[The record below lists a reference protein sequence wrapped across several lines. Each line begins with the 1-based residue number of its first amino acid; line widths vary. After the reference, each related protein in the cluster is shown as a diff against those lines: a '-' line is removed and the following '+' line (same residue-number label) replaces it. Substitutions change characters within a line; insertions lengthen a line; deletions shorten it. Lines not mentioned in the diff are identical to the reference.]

1 MSEPTPRTV
10 DIRPGWLVSSQV
22 KDNPVRQLVVGGTP
36 YEDTVVRKGM
46 EPRLPYVV
54 GFDSKKGIPP
64 FIDESVLEVDRKYIL
79 GHEIR
84 EQTTLQERPEID
96 RCIESLKTEL
106 TEVEADRPEEL
117 RAYAESRSH
126 FFDALVE
133 LYKDPQQRATKSAE
147 FLQGLDR
154 SQEYLHGFINEWKD
168 QIPEGTFH
176 ADYTPEQAAAIRRA
190 REIGARLAATTPQL
204 ATDYEDPTRSNL
216 DLARIYIP
224 EDAEEFPQV
233 AAKAIG
239 YAIRRLLPP
248 DKLAELT
255 RLHRKH
261 LLEQQ
266 TGESGSE
273 ARTQHN
279 RGAAIAR
286 HEQGIPV
293 DAAAMTRGRGLTP
306 WTVDEATIA
315 IELSE
320 DPQYRNGDRVD
331 WKNIAEVINASFHE
345 ESPRTGKSVYD
356 VVRDHRRGIKRGT

>member
-1 MSEPTPRTV
+1 MSEPTPKTV
-10 DIRPGWLVSSQV
+10 DMRPGWLVNGQI

-36 YEDTVVRKGM
+36 YEYTVVRSGM

-54 GFDSKKGIPP
+54 GFDPKRGIPP
-64 FIDESVLEVDRKYIL
+64 FIDEAVPEVDRKYIL
-79 GHEIR
+79 SHEIR
-84 EQTTLQERPEID
+84 EQTLLQERPEIG
-96 RCIESLKTEL
+96 RCVESLQAEL

-117 RAYAESRSH
+117 RVYAEGRSH

-133 LYKDPQQRATKSAE
+133 YYKDPQQRATKSPA

-154 SQEYLHGFINEWKD
+154 SQEYLHVFIKDWKD
-168 QIPEGTFH
+168 EIPEGTFH
-176 ADYTPEQAAAIRRA
+176 ADYTPEQVAAIRKA

-204 ATDYEDPTRSNL
+204 ASDYEDSTRSNL

-224 EDAEEFPQV
+224 QDAEEFPNV

-266 TGESGSE
+266 AGEPGSE
-273 ARTQHN
+273 ERREHN
-279 RGAAIAR
+279 QAAAIAR
-286 HEQGIPV
+286 HEQGVPV

-331 WKNIAEVINASFHE
+331 WKRISGVLNASFHE